1 MRTST
6 NANVMREKNKR
17 LILSIIRQ
25 REVSRADISHETSLS
40 KPAVSAIIDELINQ
54 GLVKET
60 PATDAN
66 VGRRPILLSLKGDSG
81 YFVGVYIGR
90 KECFVG
96 MTDILGKEIV
106 LHKFITYNDPEETLD
121 DIVKK
126 IQSFSEI
133 YGSENIFSVSVA
145 VPGPILEDGR
155 VLGNVPNFDGW
166 QGFEIAEYFEEKIPF
181 KVYIMKDAN
190 AGAICE
196 MYFGAANDTSSF
208 VTIMV
213 SNGIGA
219 GIVTNGRINPG
230 FNELGH
236 TSISYDGKLCQCGNR
251 GCLEAYASLPNI
263 LKDTGYDTWDMVI
276 ENNDE
281 KVIRQEAEY
290 LSCAIVN
297 AVNLY
302 NTDTVIL
309 SGGICHKGDKLIE
322 YINEFVK
329 NKTIGKSEVKIK
341 PAAIYSKVS
350 VAAAIGIYYFF
361 EL

>member
-6 NANVMREKNKR
+6 NANIMREKNKR

-40 KPAVSAIIDELINQ
+40 KPAVSAIIDELIQQ

-81 YFVGVYIGR
+81 YFIGVYIGR
-90 KECFVG
+90 KECLVG

-106 LHKFITYNDPEETLD
+106 SYRFVTYNNPEKTLD
-121 DIVKK
+121 IIVKK

-166 QGFEIAEYFEEKIPF
+166 QGFEIAKYFEDKIPF
-181 KVYIMKDAN
+181 KVHIMKDAN
-190 AGAICE
+190 AAAICE
-196 MYFGAANDTSSF
+196 MYFGAAKDTLSF

-219 GIVTNGRINPG
+219 GIVTNGKINPG

-236 TSISYDGKLCQCGNR
+236 TSISYNGKLCRCGNK
-251 GCLEAYASLPNI
+251 GCLEAYASIPNI
-263 LKDTGYDTWDMVI
+263 LKDTEYDSWDMVI
-276 ENNDE
+276 ENNHE
-281 KVIRQEAEY
+281 KIIRQEAEY

-309 SGGICHKGDKLIE
+309 SGGICYKGDKLIG
-322 YINEFVK
+322 YINEFIK
-329 NKTIGKSEVKIK
+329 DNTIGKSEIKIK
-341 PAAIYSKVS
+341 SASVCSKVS

-361 EL
+361 Q